1 MKEYTQEITGV
12 IMDNKRYGEYVKM
25 REKRSPCLKN
35 CFNAFITGGIICLS
49 GELISFGYEKLGA
62 KAENAP
68 LYVLLTLILISGI
81 FTGMGFYD
89 KIAKF
94 GGGGALVPITG
105 FANAMAAS
113 ATESRTEGLVNGTA
127 VNLYKIAGPVI
138 VFGTSASVLYGVI
151 YYFFG

>member
-1 MKEYTQEITGV
+1 MT
-12 IMDNKRYGEYVKM
+12 NKQYGEYVKS
-25 REKRSPCLKN
+25 REKRSPVVKN
-35 CFNAFITGGIICLS
+35 CFRAFITGGTICLA
-49 GELISFGYEKLGA
+49 GELIAFGYENLGA
-62 KAENAP
+62 SSEEAP
-68 LYVLLTLILISGI
+68 VYALLTLIFLSGL
-81 FTGMGFYD
+81 FTGIGFYD

-113 ATESRTEGLVNGTA
+113 ATESRTEGLINGTA

-138 VFGTSASVLYGVI
+138 VFGTSASVVYGVL